1 MSNLDLSRLASR
13 ETKTVM
19 ETIMKPLSY
28 ARRGARWL
36 MAAGIAVAMM
46 PALPALAE
54 DTAPAK
60 LTEVAGPEPRLDLD
74 NPRVVNPEPGR
85 IVPFFTKTG
94 GQRSC
99 DYVFYTLNFGLRG
112 NAQAFANPVLV
123 NALKNAKIDFKDQL
137 PHGLKIV
144 SVHVNG
150 DGTDASG
157 GPLPAAT
164 ISSSANPDDT
174 ATVSDFRISAS
185 DLDGSGAPNE
195 RVITFRILAK
205 IDQSAFPSPANVDNQ
220 GRIKVSM
227 GGGPATIIPSQDPG
241 KPDDG
246 DFLTGAKTTI
256 RIDVTKCNPPP
267 PPPGKECFK
276 VEHGTVDCVP
286 GGGAFIYHMPVGP
299 EMGGKWVQVSTTT
312 PGIAIVPAMQKVPA
326 GGGVLNWKVIGASPG
341 EAIHLIVT
349 GIEGYA
355 GPKEG
360 WGLCCTQVIDIV
372 IPRDLRCPPKDK
384 EPDLKVEKHADV
396 PRCTMAGGCDFTIT
410 VTNVGDA
417 PYNGKIVLDEV
428 TLPAGSVLT
437 SGPNAPWVC
446 VPGTTPMTCTYP
458 VTTLNPGA
466 SINLKLGFKPAGG
479 WQGSVLRNCAA
490 YDYDASGKPLFGSQQ
505 NDRGCASIPICR
517 RGDRDPQCNPPVE
530 KKVDLILKKR
540 ARIPVCTPDGVC
552 YFVIDIINNGTSTY
566 NGPLTVI
573 DNYPGGAPTSSTFGP
588 SPPWSCGPNGPGQ
601 FRCDNA
607 GISLPA
613 GASTP
618 IVVKAVM
625 PANYR
630 PDTVENCAEVKG
642 IPGEV
647 DLANNRACATERIR
661 HPNGGQPGMR
671 ITKECGGDQLVAA
684 GRVSCRITVTNAGTA
699 APTGPVRV
707 NDAATLVSGGAPVQI
722 QTVAPDGP
730 EWNCGPVPANT
741 LSCQI
746 PGAVMTP
753 GTSRHFDVTVSGNG
767 AFENCARGSYGPAP
781 GDDIVYP
788 IGQACAK
795 GRGTS
800 TIRVEKTGDAEC
812 QPGEPCSFEI
822 TITNDGP
829 NPFSGPVRIG
839 DAIGVEGLGRLEG
852 VEITSIDPPFGCS
865 PEPRTLPASC
875 IASLTLGAG
884 ESHTHHVTVILPE
897 DGRLANLQG
906 TVNGQ
911 NCVGVLPPDTPVQG
925 GGDVLNRDLI
935 NNQGDHGKAYAC
947 HPFTI
952 RNEVKNQCSDGL
964 VLNSAGRCACPD
976 GTTFRNGQCSG
987 GGTRLLPLPPP
998 PRCVLLQGQIRTADG
1013 RCVCPRGTELE
1024 NGKCV
1029 RGEEPQE
1036 PQCTL
1041 RPGQYRDQDGNC
1053 VCRRGELVNGVCQVI
1068 PPKCTVRGAVPTSNG
1083 NGCTCPDGT
1092 HLDRVAKAC
1101 VPDRKPPAQCRIP
1114 GQSRNA
1120 DGDCVCPSRTEVR
1133 DGACRPIVSR
1143 QCPIRGQVRDANG
1156 NCACPDGLEVR
1167 GKACQRPKPSQEQ
1180 CTIRGQVHNKRG
1192 DCVCPRGTEIRD
1204 GACRKPQQEC
1214 APGSRLVDGQCQP
1227 VLTKRRC
1234 PVGTTGRFPDCT
1246 PIRRRPGIEINP
1258 GILLN
1263 PNVLQQ
1269 LVPQRQPRRV
1279 LQDPAGANIQNFKP

>member
-1 MSNLDLSRLASR
+1 MSDLAHSRFASR
-13 ETKTVM
+13 KTVM

-46 PALPALAE
+46 PALPALAQSQ
-54 DTAPAK
+54 APAA
-60 LTEVAGPEPRLDLD
+60 TSQAA
-74 NPRVVNPEPGR
+74 NPASRGINAELAR
-85 IVPFFTKTG
+85 IVPFFTKKG

-99 DYVFYTLNFGLRG
+99 DTVEYVLSFGIHGDPQDFDRPSV
-112 NAQAFANPVLV
+112 A
-123 NALKNAKIDFKDQL
+123 ALLKATRLDFRDQL
-137 PHGLKIV
+137 PHGLQIV
-144 SVHVNG
+144 SVNVAG
-150 DGTDASG
+150 DGTSASG
-157 GPLPAAT
+157 GPLPAAS
-164 ISSSANPDDT
+164 ISTSAGPNDT
-174 ATVSDFRISAS
+174 ASVSNFRISAAN
-185 DLDGSGAPNE
+185 LDGAGAANE
-195 RVITFRILAK
+195 RVITFRITAK
-205 IDQSAFPSPANVDNQ
+205 IDHAAFPAPATVDNQ
-220 GRIKVSM
+220 GEIKVSLR
-227 GGGPATIIPSQDPG
+227 GGPATTIPSQDPD

-246 DFLTGAKTTI
+246 DFLTGVKTSI
-256 RIDVTKCNPPP
+256 RIDLTKCNPPP

-299 EMGGKWVQVSTTT
+299 EMGGKWVQVATTT
-312 PGIAIVPAMQKVPA
+312 PGISIVPDTQKVPV
-326 GGGVLNWKVIGASPG
+326 GGGVLNWKIIGASPG
-341 EAIHLIVT
+341 ETIHLIVT
-349 GIEGYA
+349 GIETYV

-466 SINLKLGFKPAGG
+466 AVNLKLGFKPAGG
-479 WQGSVLRNCAA
+479 WQGGALRNCAA
-490 YDYDASGKPLFGSQQ
+490 YDYQASGKPLFGSQQ
-505 NDRGCASIPICR
+505 NDRGCASIPICS

-540 ARIPVCTPDGVC
+540 ARTPVCTPDGVC
-552 YFVIDIINNGTSTY
+552 SFVIDIINNGTGTY

-573 DNYPGGAPTSSTFGP
+573 DTYPGGAPTSSTFGP
-588 SPPWSCGPNGPGQ
+588 SPPWACGPN
-601 FRCDNA
+601 
-607 GISLPA
+607 
-613 GASTP
+613 
-618 IVVKAVM
+618 
-625 PANYR
+625 
-630 PDTVENCAEVKG
+630 G

-647 DLANNRACATERIR
+647 DLANNKACATERIR
-661 HPNGGQPGMR
+661 HPNGGQPGLR
-671 ITKECGGDQLVAA
+671 ITKTCGGSLGGAA
-684 GRVSCRITVTNAGTA
+684 AVSCRITVSNAGSA

-707 NDAATLVSGGAPVQI
+707 SDAATLVSGGAPVQI
-722 QTVAPDGP
+722 QTVTPDGAD
-730 EWNCGPVPANT
+730 WACGPVPANT

-746 PGAVMTP
+746 LGAVMTP
-753 GTSRHFDVTVSGNG
+753 GTSRHLDVTVSGNG
-767 AFENCARGSYGPAP
+767 AFENCARGSFGPAP

-795 GRGTS
+795 GGGAS

-812 QPGEPCSFEI
+812 QPGQPCSFEI

-852 VEITSIDPPFGCS
+852 VQITSIDQPFGCS
-865 PEPRTLPASC
+865 PEPTTLPASC
-875 IASLTLGAG
+875 IANLTLGAG
-884 ESHTHHVTVILPE
+884 ESHSHHVTVILPE
-897 DGRLANLQG
+897 DGRLAALQG

-911 NCVGVLPPDTPVQG
+911 NCVGVLPPNTPVQG
-925 GGDVLNRDLI
+925 GGDVLSRDLTT
-935 NNQGDHGKAYAC
+935 NQGDRGKAYAC

-952 RNEVKNQCSDGL
+952 RHAVKNQCLYGL
-964 VLNSAGRCACPD
+964 VMNSAGRCVCPE
-976 GTTFRNGQCSG
+976 GTTFRNGQCSAG
-987 GGTRLLPLPPP
+987 GGTGGGTKLLPLPPP

-1013 RCVCPRGTELE
+1013 RCVCPRGTDLE

-1029 RGEEPQE
+1029 RSDIPEE

-1041 RPGQYRDQDGNC
+1041 RPGQYRDENGNC
-1053 VCRRGELVNGVCQVI
+1053 VCRRGELVNGVCQVA
-1068 PPKCTVRGAVPTSNG
+1068 PPKCTIRGAVPTS

-1092 HLDRVAKAC
+1092 HLDRAAKAC
-1101 VPDRKPPAQCRIP
+1101 VPDRQPPAHCRIR
-1114 GQSRNA
+1114 GQVRNA
-1120 DGDCVCPSRTEVR
+1120 DGDCVCPKGTALK
-1133 DGACRPIVSR
+1133 GKACTPIRKPQTCS
-1143 QCPIRGQVRDANG
+1143 IRGQV
-1156 NCACPDGLEVR
+1156 L
-1167 GKACQRPKPSQEQ
+1167 
-1180 CTIRGQVHNKRG
+1180 NKRG
-1192 DCVCPRGTEIRD
+1192 ACVCPRGTEVIEGRCGTFED
-1204 GACRKPQQEC
+1204 AEC
-1214 APGSRLVDGQCQP
+1214 APGSQMIDGICQP
-1227 VLTKRRC
+1227 IIRRRC
-1234 PVGTTGRFPDCT
+1234 PVGTTGRYPDCF
-1246 PIRRRPGIEINP
+1246 PIRRQPGLGINP
-1258 GILLN
+1258 NLLLN
-1263 PNVLQQ
+1263 PNILQQ

>member
-1 MSNLDLSRLASR
+1 MSDLAHSRPASR
-13 ETKTVM
+13 KTVM

-28 ARRGARWL
+28 ARRAARWL
-36 MAAGIAVAMM
+36 MAAGIAVAVM
-46 PALPALAE
+46 PALPALAQ
-54 DTAPAK
+54 DQAPAA
-60 LTEVAGPEPRLDLD
+60 TDQAA
-74 NPRVVNPEPGR
+74 NPASRGINAELAR
-85 IVPFFTKTG
+85 IVPFFTKKG

-99 DYVFYTLNFGLRG
+99 DSVEYVLSFGIHGDPQDFDRPSV
-112 NAQAFANPVLV
+112 A
-123 NALKNAKIDFKDQL
+123 ALLKATRLDFRDQL
-137 PHGLKIV
+137 PHGLQIV
-144 SVHVNG
+144 SVDVAG
-150 DGTDASG
+150 DGTSASG
-157 GPLPAAT
+157 GPLPAAS
-164 ISSSANPDDT
+164 ISTSAGPNDT
-174 ATVSDFRISAS
+174 ASVSNFRISAAN
-185 DLDGSGAPNE
+185 LDGAGAANE
-195 RVITFRILAK
+195 RVITFRITAK
-205 IDQSAFPSPANVDNQ
+205 IDHAAFPAPATVDNQ
-220 GRIKVSM
+220 GEIKVSLR
-227 GGGPATIIPSQDPG
+227 GGPATTIPSQDPDR
-241 KPDDG
+241 PDDG
-246 DFLTGAKTTI
+246 DFLTGVKTSI
-256 RIDVTKCNPPP
+256 KIDLSKCNPPP

-312 PGIAIVPAMQKVPA
+312 PGISIVPDTQKVPV
-326 GGGVLNWKVIGASPG
+326 GGGVLNWKIIGASPG
-341 EAIHLIVT
+341 ETIHLIVT
-349 GIEGYA
+349 GIETYA

-446 VPGTTPMTCTYP
+446 MPGTTPMTCTYP
-458 VTTLNPGA
+458 ATTLNPGA
-466 SINLKLGFKPAGG
+466 SVDLKLGFKPAGG
-479 WQGSVLRNCAA
+479 WQGRVLRNCAA

-540 ARIPVCTPDGVC
+540 ARAPVCTPDGVC
-552 YFVIDIINNGTSTY
+552 NFVIDIINNGTGTY

-573 DNYPGGAPTSSTFGP
+573 DNYPGGAPASSTFGP
-588 SPPWSCGPNGPGQ
+588 SPPWACGPNGPGQ

-607 GISLPA
+607 GISLPP
-613 GASTP
+613 GASTA

-647 DLANNRACATERIR
+647 DLANNKACATERIR

-671 ITKECGGDQLVAA
+671 ITKECGGSLAGAA
-684 GRVSCRITVTNAGTA
+684 AVSCRISITNAGTA

-722 QTVAPDGP
+722 QTVTPDGAD
-730 EWNCGPVPANT
+730 WACGPVPADT

-746 PGAVMTP
+746 PGAAMTP

-767 AFENCARGSYGPAP
+767 AFENCARGSFGPAP

-795 GRGTS
+795 GGGAS

-852 VEITSIDPPFGCS
+852 VRTTSIDPPFGCL
-865 PEPRTLPASC
+865 PEPTTLPLSC
-875 IASLTLGAG
+875 IANLTLGAG
-884 ESHTHHVTVILPE
+884 ESHRHHVTVILPE
-897 DGRLANLQG
+897 DGGLADLQG

-911 NCVGVLPPDTPVQG
+911 NCVGVLPPNTPVQG
-925 GGDVLNRDLI
+925 GGDVLSRDLA
-935 NNQGDHGKAYAC
+935 NVQGDRGKAYAC

-952 RNEVKNQCSDGL
+952 SRKVKDQCLYGM
-964 VLNSAGRCACPD
+964 VLNSAGRCVCPE
-976 GTTFRNGQCSG
+976 GTTFRDGQCSG
-987 GGTRLLPLPPP
+987 GGGTKLVPLPVP

-1013 RCVCPRGTELE
+1013 RCVCPRGTELQ

-1029 RGEEPQE
+1029 KGEEPQE

-1053 VCRRGELVNGVCQVI
+1053 VCRRGELVNGVCQVV
-1068 PPKCTVRGAVPTSNG
+1068 PQKCTIRGAVPTSNS
-1083 NGCTCPDGT
+1083 NGCACPDGT
-1092 HLDRVAKAC
+1092 HLDRAAKAC
-1101 VPDRKPPAQCRIP
+1101 VPDRQPPAQCRIR

-1133 DGACRPIVSR
+1133 GGACRPIVSK
-1143 QCPIRGQVRDANG
+1143 QCPVRGQVRDANG
-1156 NCACPDGLEVR
+1156 NCACPDGLEVQ
-1167 GKACQRPKPSQEQ
+1167 GKACRPPKPKQEQ

-1192 DCVCPRGTEIRD
+1192 DCVCPRGTEVRN
-1204 GACRKPQQEC
+1204 GACRKPQVEC
-1214 APGSRLVDGQCQP
+1214 APGAEFIDGQCQP
-1227 VLTKRRC
+1227 VFTRRRC

-1246 PIRRRPGIEINP
+1246 PMRRRPGVEINP